1 MKSAIK
7 KDKPENGSVEGA
19 STKEEGQESKKE
31 EIGEEPS
38 RQHAPPQPLDFDTVA
53 RAYAVAR
60 RSAVKGDTRHCY
72 SVRCGSGEAH
82 LLSSHAASGWP
93 SRRGRFSH
101 LFGAL
106 LRSARSTPFHP
117 PVACN
122 SVGTLLRAGAKSVLA
137 LGAWASSSA
146 RSFVGEVREAPEAA
160 FPRAS
165 GRSCAPA
172 SHVAC
177 YSPFRPQ
184 QRAAFCGRG
193 CRSGRGV
200 PPLSHRRASR
210 CPAWPRSRAR
220 AAGLA
225 RLHPMLRV
233 THRSGRSNAPPFVG
247 AVAGRVVVCHLS
259 PTAVHHAALPSPPNL
274 AALPLSHSATACR
287 RRRSMEASAQTTA
300 PAELTPREVGLLGP
314 YLELRDV
321 RCDCAGHFSPAQLL
335 ESTIYVVE

>member
-1 MKSAIK
+1 MR
-7 KDKPENGSVEGA
+7 NFGLWLRF
-19 STKEEGQESKKE
+19 
-31 EIGEEPS
+31 PS
-38 RQHAPPQPLDFDTVA
+38 
-53 RAYAVAR
+53 
-60 RSAVKGDTRHCY
+60 
-72 SVRCGSGEAH
+72 
-82 LLSSHAASGWP
+82 
-93 SRRGRFSH
+93 
-101 LFGAL
+101 
-106 LRSARSTPFHP
+106 STPFHP
-117 PVACN
+117 PVLAELGRHALEGRPD
-122 SVGTLLRAGAKSVLA
+122 SPYLLWGPGRRPARAH
-137 LGAWASSSA
+137 SSERCA
-146 RSFVGEVREAPEAA
+146 RH
-160 FPRAS
+160 PR
-165 GRSCAPA
+165 
-172 SHVAC
+172 
-177 YSPFRPQ
+177 
-184 QRAAFCGRG
+184 
-193 CRSGRGV
+193 
-200 PPLSHRRASR
+200 
-210 CPAWPRSRAR
+210 PRSRAR